1 MPRLQP
7 GGSAMSPTHRR
18 QGPTM
23 TPTTPPASCLNS
35 GGVHRP
41 AYSLLGLDFGV
52 IIASLYTVSSTG
64 ILIFGHR
71 IMRYAKTCDTKKRAK
86 SRKSRKHRM
95 LLIADSGATFGIT
108 KKNGKP

>member
-7 GGSAMSPTHRR
+7 GGVGHVADA
-18 QGPTM
+18 
-23 TPTTPPASCLNS
+23 PPAAPNNDSDHSSGLMPQL

-108 KKNGKP
+108 KRNGKP